1 MSAIDPKHYNTG
13 NLECIDAI
21 EASMTSEEFRGF
33 LKGNCMKYLWRA
45 GTKENNPAEQDY
57 AKAEKV
63 GNIYL

>member
-1 MSAIDPKHYNTG
+1 MSAIDPKHYTNG

-45 GTKENNPAEQDY
+45 GTKEN
-57 AKAEKV
+57 K
-63 GNIYL
+63 YLKRLV